1 MAALVD
7 IPERALKLLVAL
19 RRSSPRALSGVEIGD
34 RFGVSRTAVWKW
46 VETLRSLG
54 YVIQSSRRDG
64 YQLAESVDR
73 PYPWEVI
80 EGLYSTRFGHSVH
93 YFPSISSTQDEARRL
108 AEEGVEEG
116 TVVVAEEQ
124 VVPRGRLG
132 RAYCTPPGGLW
143 LSLVLRPRRSPG
155 EVGSL
160 PLLAAVAVGRAV
172 QEVTGLEVTVKW
184 PNDLLL
190 KGRKVVGVLVEL
202 MSEQDLVRYAIVG
215 IGVNVNLMPS
225 DLPPELRNAAT
236 SLKEEVGS
244 EVSRLILF
252 RRIMERMEELYDQH
266 MECGAAEVI
275 KAWRSL
281 PTILGEWVEV
291 DDGADKWEGEAVDLD
306 KDGAL
311 LVRVDGKLRRVV
323 AGDIRL
329 RTARS

>member
-1 MAALVD
+1 MTEMVD
-7 IPERALKLLVAL
+7 ISDRALKLLVAL
-19 RRSSPRALSGVEIGD
+19 RRSSPRALSGVEISE

-46 VETLRSLG
+46 VGTLRRLG
-54 YVIQSSRRDG
+54 YVIQSSPRGG
-64 YQLAESVDR
+64 YRLSGSVDR

-80 EGLYSTRFGHSVH
+80 DGLRSARFGHSVH
-93 YFPSISSTQDEARRL
+93 YFVSISSTQDEARRL
-108 AEEGVEEG
+108 AEKGVEEG

-124 VVPRGRLG
+124 VVARGRLG

-190 KGRKVVGVLVEL
+190 KGRKAVGVLVEL
-202 MSEQDLVRYAIVG
+202 MSEQDLVRYAVVG
-215 IGVNVNLMPS
+215 IGVNVNLTPS

-236 SLKEEVGS
+236 SLKKEVGS

-252 RRIMERMEELYDQH
+252 RKIMERMEELYDRY
-266 MECGAAEVI
+266 MEYGAAEMI
-275 KAWRSL
+275 RAWRSL

-291 DDGADKWEGEAVDLD
+291 DDGTDKWEGEAVDLD
-306 KDGAL
+306 QDGAL
-311 LVRVDGKLRRVV
+311 LVRVDGRLRRVV